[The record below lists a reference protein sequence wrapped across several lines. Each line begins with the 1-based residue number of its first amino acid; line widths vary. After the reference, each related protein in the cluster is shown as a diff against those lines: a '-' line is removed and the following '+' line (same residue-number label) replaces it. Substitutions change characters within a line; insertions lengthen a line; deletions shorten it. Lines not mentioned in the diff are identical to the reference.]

1 MIQFGNDWDM
11 ILKDELKKDYYQKI
25 RGILKSEY
33 SSKTIYPD
41 MYDIFNALK
50 FTSFE
55 DCKVVL
61 LGQDPYHGEGQA
73 HGLAFSVKPGIKTP
87 PSLVNMYKELKD
99 DIEGFY
105 IPNNGYL
112 TKWAKQGVLLLNTS
126 LTVVA
131 NNANSH
137 SGIGW
142 AEFTDNIIK
151 VLNSREKPMVF
162 LLWGNNARRKKA
174 FITNKN
180 HLVLEAAH
188 PSPLSAYNGFFGCRH
203 FSKTNEFL
211 IKNSQTPID
220 WQIENI

>member
-1 MIQFGNDWDM
+1 MIEFGNDWDAL
-11 ILKDELKKDYYQKI
+11 LKDELKKDYYQKI
-25 RGILKSEY
+25 RMILKSEY
-33 SSKTIYPD
+33 SSKTVYPD

-50 FTSFE
+50 YTSYG

-87 PSLVNMYKELKD
+87 PSLVNMYKELKE

-105 IPNNGYL
+105 IPNNGHL

-126 LTVVA
+126 LTVIA

-137 SGIGW
+137 SSIGW
-142 AEFTDNIIK
+142 QEFTDSIIK
-151 VLNSREKPMVF
+151 LLNKREKPMVF

-174 FITNKN
+174 FITNPA

-203 FSKTNEFL
+203 FSKTNDFL
-211 IKNSQTPID
+211 VKNNQLPID

>member
-1 MIQFGNDWDM
+1 MIQFGNDWD
-11 ILKDELKKDYYQKI
+11 ILLKEELKKDYYQKI
-25 RGILKSEY
+25 RMILKSEY
-33 SSKTIYPD
+33 GSKTIYPD

-87 PSLVNMYKELKD
+87 PSLVNMYKELKE
-99 DIEGFY
+99 DIRGFY

-137 SGIGW
+137 SSIGW
-142 AEFTDNIIK
+142 QEFTDNIIK
-151 VLNSREKPMVF
+151 LLNEREKPMVF

-203 FSKTNEFL
+203 FSKANEFL
-211 IKNSQTPID
+211 TKNSQSPID